1 MSVMSPLFLR
11 CPQLRR
17 QVEQD
22 ADPGPSQKALILIGL
37 LASGRDRQEL
47 EAVYYQ
53 ALAGR
58 LAPDV
63 RQALLNAWQ
72 AGQSSQSDAHDAVA
86 STMLAPCLQP
96 ASTTPR
102 EYVADLWSIGMEV

>member
-1 MSVMSPLFLR
+1 MSPLFLR
-11 CPQLRR
+11 SPDLRG

-22 ADPGPSQKALILIGL
+22 ADPGPSLKALLVIGL
-37 LASGRDRQEL
+37 LISGRERQEL

-63 RQALLNAWQ
+63 RQALK
-72 AGQSSQSDAHDAVA
+72 
-86 STMLAPCLQP
+86 
-96 ASTTPR
+96 
-102 EYVADLWSIGMEV
+102 IGWESGEN

>member
-1 MSVMSPLFLR
+1 MSPLFLR
-11 CPQLRR
+11 SPDLRG
-17 QVEQD
+17 QVERD
-22 ADPGPSQKALILIGL
+22 ADPGPSLKALLVIGL
-37 LASGRDRQEL
+37 LISGRSRQDL

-63 RQALLNAWQ
+63 RQALLDAWQ
-72 AGQSSQSDAHDAVA
+72 AGAHDAVA
-86 STMLAPCLQP
+86 STMLAPRLQP

-102 EYVADLWSIGMEV
+102 EESADLWSIGVEV